1 MQVKDLEVELE
12 ATKQK
17 GRDTLQQAILAERER
32 ITQMQW
38 DMDELRRK
46 YSEMESNLKIEQ
58 VSFPPWS
65 CCFAF
70 LVYRIMR
77 ILIILLHFICRMR
90 KFVWSQ
96 RKQLPVVKEK
106 SWSRNSKINEKK
118 LKVCSVNL

>member
-1 MQVKDLEVELE
+1 ME

-58 VSFPPWS
+58 VSFS
-65 CCFAF
+65 
-70 LVYRIMR
+70 
-77 ILIILLHFICRMR
+77 
-90 KFVWSQ
+90 
-96 RKQLPVVKEK
+96 
-106 SWSRNSKINEKK
+106 
-118 LKVCSVNL
+118 SVPAA

>member
-58 VSFPPWS
+58 VSSPPGPVAS
-65 CCFAF
+65 
-70 LVYRIMR
+70 
-77 ILIILLHFICRMR
+77 HF
-90 KFVWSQ
+90 
-96 RKQLPVVKEK
+96 
-106 SWSRNSKINEKK
+106 
-118 LKVCSVNL
+118 